1 MAHYVILP
9 SVRCPLGS
17 SVLLGASSRCWLM
30 PSPKGSAP
38 LPGGKGAGLILPPLG
53 VIDGSV
59 LMLSAQL
66 LVLCATLLGVEGYY
80 EKMKEIL
87 KK

>member
-1 MAHYVILP
+1 MKRRIALMAF
-9 SVRCPLGS
+9 
-17 SVLLGASSRCWLM
+17 
-30 PSPKGSAP
+30 GSAVAFAA
-38 LPGGKGAGLILPPLG
+38 AGLILPPLG

-66 LVLCATLLGVEGYY
+66 LVLCATLLGVDGYY
-80 EKMKEIL
+80 DKMRELI

>member
-1 MAHYVILP
+1 
-9 SVRCPLGS
+9 
-17 SVLLGASSRCWLM
+17 M

-38 LPGGKGAGLILPPLG
+38 LPDGKGAGLILPPLG

-66 LVLCATLLGVEGYY
+66 LVLCATLLGVDGYY
-80 EKMKEIL
+80 DKMRDL
-87 KK
+87 VKK